1 VIPAASI
8 VAHHPVHRRSPQPKG
23 VLGHCPRLGH
33 VRFLRG
39 NTGSGATDP
48 EPEPAVEGELNPD
61 DQSHRARNVGKG
73 RPTPSRREA
82 EGRKRGPAPP
92 PPRTQREALR
102 RMRGSKEVRRS
113 AAAQRRERM
122 LAGDEKYLLPRDRGP
137 VRAYV
142 RDLVDSRRHLA
153 GAFMPLA
160 LLVIVV
166 ILVPAP
172 IVQQYVSLVSM
183 AMLLAIIV
191 EGVLLGR
198 IVKRRVR
205 ERFPDASESGM
216 SLGFYAM
223 TRATQLRRLRVPKP
237 RVGHGDPIP

>member
-1 VIPAASI
+1 
-8 VAHHPVHRRSPQPKG
+8 
-23 VLGHCPRLGH
+23 
-33 VRFLRG
+33 
-39 NTGSGATDP
+39 
-48 EPEPAVEGELNPD
+48 
-61 DQSHRARNVGKG
+61 
-73 RPTPSRREA
+73 
-82 EGRKRGPAPP
+82 
-92 PPRTQREALR
+92 
-102 RMRGSKEVRRS
+102 MRGSKEVRRG
-113 AAAQRRERM
+113 AAAERRERM

-137 VRAYV
+137 VKAYV

-183 AMLLAIIV
+183 AMLFAIIV

-198 IVKRRVR
+198 VVKRRVK
-205 ERFPDASESGM
+205 ERFPDASESGP

-237 RVGHGDPIP
+237 RVGYGDPVP

>member
-1 VIPAASI
+1 VP
-8 VAHHPVHRRSPQPKG
+8 
-23 VLGHCPRLGH
+23 GHCPKLAT

-39 NTGSGATDP
+39 TTGSGATEP
-48 EPEPAVEGELNPD
+48 EPEPAVQRSLDPD
-61 DQSHRARNVGKG
+61 NVSHRARNLGKG

-102 RMRGSKEVRRS
+102 RMRGSKEQRRS

-122 LAGDEKYLLPRDRGP
+122 LAGDEKYLLPRDQGP
-137 VRAYV
+137 VKAYA

-166 ILVPAP
+166 IVVPSP
-172 IVQQYVSLVSM
+172 VVQQYVSTASM
-183 AMLLAIIV
+183 AMLLAIII

-198 IVKRRVR
+198 TVKRRVR
-205 ERFPDASESGM
+205 ERFPTASESGA

-223 TRATQLRRLRVPKP
+223 TRATQLRRFRVPKP
-237 RVGHGDPIP
+237 RVGPGDPIP

>member
-1 VIPAASI
+1 M
-8 VAHHPVHRRSPQPKG
+8 
-23 VLGHCPRLGH
+23 
-33 VRFLRG
+33 RFLRG

-48 EPEPAVEGELNPD
+48 KPEPVVEGQLGPEEP
-61 DQSHRARNVGKG
+61 SSRARNVGKG

-82 EGRKRGPAPP
+82 EGRKRGPAAP

-102 RMRGSKEVRRS
+102 RMRGSKEERRS
-113 AAAQRRERM
+113 ATVERRERM

-137 VRAYV
+137 VKAYV

-166 ILVPAP
+166 ILVPSP
-172 IVQQYVSLVSM
+172 VVQSYVSLVSM

-198 IVKRRVR
+198 TVKRHVR
-205 ERFPDASESGM
+205 ERFPHASESG
-216 SLGFYAM
+216 STLGFYAM

-237 RVGHGDPIP
+237 RVSRGDPIP